1 MYLYYDSML
10 RTMHLNFSVSIRMGP
25 SVLPHGGLKRHMQPG
40 GVRVVLACAM
50 CYTGCSP
57 NSAIRE
63 NSSAT
68 IRGRSNSSTVASE
81 DPDFGATNLF
91 LVAGFLERCPHGVE
105 VA

>member
-10 RTMHLNFSVSIRMGP
+10 RTMHLNFSVSIR
-25 SVLPHGGLKRHMQPG
+25 
-40 GVRVVLACAM
+40 AM
-50 CYTGCSP
+50 FYTGCSP

-81 DPDFGATNLF
+81 DPDFVATNLF